1 MNEFEFDYKYYLET
15 YPDLRH
21 LTKDQALH
29 HWKVHGKNEGRK
41 CKRENNEFD
50 YNYYVESYPDLKN
63 LTREQA
69 LHHFKMHGINE
80 GRGCKKKI
88 VNDINNITIIIHLF
102 HENLLDEFLGYINA
116 VGEVFKNVNVIFTLN
131 KNSTLDSKLKS
142 INSNFVILKF
152 ENKGVDIYPF
162 LECIKYMR
170 QHFKTDYVLK
180 LHTKV
185 SQNPTE
191 NNFEWR
197 KQLIRPLVDYN
208 NLCVLQHYFKTIND
222 IGFVGAQ
229 SCCLPKNYDLDCPQN
244 IQGLEEL
251 CSTFP
256 HLEKNWTDFIG
267 GTIFWISN
275 NALEQLTND
284 LITYITNNVNYK
296 DNILCNLTSKKIYIE
311 YVCERLFTGVLCYN
325 KTNILVNEFTCTQRS
340 IGRTNGIV
348 DGTYFYSPRSITLYH
363 PKKMNDLLHD

>member
-1 MNEFEFDYKYYLET
+1 MNRCLNIRLIDYFKYIHFYYKRTNISMDEFEFDYKYYLET

-21 LTKDQALH
+21 FTKDQALH

-41 CKRENNEFD
+41 CKRE
-50 YNYYVESYPDLKN
+50 
-63 LTREQA
+63 
-69 LHHFKMHGINE
+69 
-80 GRGCKKKI
+80 KI
-88 VNDINNITIIIHLF
+88 NDINNITIIIHLF
-102 HENLLDEFLGYINA
+102 HEKLLDEFLEYIHA
-116 VGEVFKNVNVIFTLN
+116 VGQVFKNVNVIFTLN
-131 KNSTLDSKLKS
+131 KNSSLDIKLKS
-142 INSNFVILKF
+142 INPKFVILKF

-185 SQNPTE
+185 SENPTE

-197 KQLIRPLVDYN
+197 KQLIQPLVDYN
-208 NLCVLQHYFKTIND
+208 NLCVLQHYFKKIND

-229 SCCLPKNYDLDCPQN
+229 SCCLPKNYDLDFPQN
-244 IQGLEEL
+244 IEGLEQI
-251 CSTFP
+251 CSMFP

-275 NALEQLTND
+275 NALEQLTDD

-296 DNILCNLTSKKIYIE
+296 ENILSNLTSKNIYIE

-340 IGRTNGIV
+340 IGKTNGIV

-363 PKKMNDLLHD
+363 PKKMNNLLNNSE